1 MITEHSILSL
11 IQQHGIPLAALM
23 VFIGEIGVPTILPV
37 EVALLV
43 VGGTAIGSF
52 PELLGGL
59 LLLVAA
65 DLLGTT
71 ILYSVA
77 RTGGVRLL
85 RRVAPRLAAEHDG
98 GVMTRWR
105 RRLGGRDVAVV
116 FITRLL
122 PLVRMWATISAGLLR
137 FRARDFL
144 AGAAPAAALWA
155 GTPLTVGFLFRDRV
169 ASLAA
174 RYTQASHLLT
184 LVVPAVVFVALLGWW
199 VWRGGALRARIRRG
213 RSVLGMGA
221 AVVCVLYLARIIMAG
236 DRAVDQGSGAFAYPL
251 FLLWLIVL
259 VGLAGALL
267 VVAFADL
274 RTARRSEPH
283 IPVSRLLLREVGTT
297 LLWAALVG
305 LGGGIISVLE
315 VRYPMI

>member
-11 IQQHGIPLAALM
+11 IQQYGIPLAALM
-23 VFIGEIGVPTILPV
+23 VFIGEIGIPTILPV

-43 VGGTAIGSF
+43 VGGTAVGSF
-52 PELLGGL
+52 PALLGGL
-59 LLLVAA
+59 LVLIAA

-77 RTGGVRLL
+77 RTGGVGLL
-85 RRVAPRLAAEHDG
+85 RRVAPRLVSEHDD

-105 RRLGGRDVAVV
+105 RRLGNRDVAVV
-116 FITRLL
+116 FVTRLL
-122 PLVRMWATISAGLLR
+122 PLVRMWATVSAGLLR
-137 FRARDFL
+137 FCLRDFL
-144 AGAAPAAALWA
+144 TGAAPAAALWA
-155 GTPLTVGFLFRDRV
+155 GTPLVVGFLFRDHV
-169 ASLAA
+169 ARLAA

-184 LVVPAVVFVALLGWW
+184 LVVPAVVVVVVLGWW
-199 VWRGGALRARIRRG
+199 VWRGGGLRARIRRG
-213 RSVLGMGA
+213 RSVFGIGA
-221 AVVCVLYLARIIMAG
+221 AVVCILYLARAVMASNQ
-236 DRAVDQGSGAFAYPL
+236 AMEQGSGAYAYPL

-259 VGLAGALL
+259 IGLAAALL

-283 IPVSRLLLREVGTT
+283 VPVSRLLLREAGTT
-297 LLWAALVG
+297 LLWAVLVG